1 MKLKKTLAL
10 AGALAIA
17 ASAVSVFSTAT
28 SAIGSD
34 KIDFEDGDTSFI
46 YLNTDSSDCVSSG
59 LEVVDFNGSKQLKL
73 DIPKNQIP
81 KIWFDLDSIM
91 PRDTAVQIGT
101 IDVQLTMAP
110 KNAGEALGWAGG
122 TIGSAGGFD
131 REKMQ
136 GGSAQKNPDW
146 ANGGDFTIEAYDP
159 DVASEPVTTTKKFLL
174 PSQKYSA
181 AGTNPFFG
189 VMVWANAD
197 VDRVLYIDNIVI
209 KDGKGN
215 ALPLGVAAAAEETTA
230 AETEAPAEETTAAV
244 EETAAPAAEE
254 VAEDVEIVEEVEEVE
269 EVVEEAPVEEAAP
282 VAEEAPAAEAAPAP
296 VAATTSTNTGNTGVA
311 AIAVVMAAAGLA
323 AAISKRK

>member
-215 ALPLGVAAAAEETTA
+215 SLPLGVAAAAEETTA
-230 AETEAPAEETTAAV
+230 AETEAAAEETAAV

-254 VAEDVEIVEEVEEVE
+254 VAEDVEVVEEVEEVE